1 MKKGQKCVIPRM
13 RFRQYI
19 KFDPFGL
26 IIMHLSSPFLS
37 FFKYN
42 MDFTYPQLFD
52 IVDETT
58 FDTDLFHGLNLQD
71 VENNKKQHNSSS
83 PSYLHYLQSTN
94 TNNNTSNIAATNIP
108 NIPNNN
114 NNASNF
120 FYDSMHPLNL
130 DLIDYDYNFQ
140 QTPSTLDQKQQ
151 CNWLYDPI
159 DTYLPQQNN
168 LFCDDTMMSNI
179 MSNNQQQSQFD
190 SIMSDN
196 DMEDSI
202 TTVDGGMSRGYVSL
216 SVSF

>member
-1 MKKGQKCVIPRM
+1 M

-19 KFDPFGL
+19 KFDPFDL
-26 IIMHLSSPFLS
+26 IIIHLSSPFLS
-37 FFKYN
+37 FFNYN

-58 FDTDLFHGLNLQD
+58 FDADLFHGLNLQD

-83 PSYLHYLQSTN
+83 SSYLHYLQPTN
-94 TNNNTSNIAATNIP
+94 TNNNTNSTAATNVPNVPNVQNVP

-114 NNASNF
+114 NTSNF
-120 FYDSMHPLNL
+120 FYDSMRPLNL

-151 CNWLYDPI
+151 YNWLYDPI

-179 MSNNQQQSQFD
+179 MSNNQQPPQFD
-190 SIMSDN
+190 SIMSEN
-196 DMEDSI
+196 DMEDNI

-216 SVSF
+216 SVSS